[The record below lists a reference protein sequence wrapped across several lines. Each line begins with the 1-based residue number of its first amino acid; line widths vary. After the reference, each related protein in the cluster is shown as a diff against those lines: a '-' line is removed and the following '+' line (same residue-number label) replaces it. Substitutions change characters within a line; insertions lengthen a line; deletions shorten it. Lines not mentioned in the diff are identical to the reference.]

1 MSGAWGQNSK
11 RRLLSLVQPAHEAVI
26 KPEPG
31 TQTETSI
38 FTDQEQIER
47 ERERTENGETN
58 WMSIQRPRT
67 RALAGQCPPSGH
79 ALTPPTRVHVRE
91 SILVCLYQ

>member
-1 MSGAWGQNSK
+1 M
-11 RRLLSLVQPAHEAVI
+11 LVQSAHKAVI

-31 TQTETSI
+31 TKTETSI